1 MCIYKSREVFVEI
14 SLKTVLDVVPQDLD
28 VVIAVRSRLL
38 VKDAQA
44 VHHLMLDC
52 ARVETRARQ
61 IHLIFVIFWWC
72 W

>member
-1 MCIYKSREVFVEI
+1 MCIYKSREVFVEV

-44 VHHLMLDC
+44 VHHLVLDC
-52 ARVETRARQ
+52 ARVETLPCQ

>member
-1 MCIYKSREVFVEI
+1 MCIYKSREVFVEV

-44 VHHLMLDC
+44 VHHLVLDC
-52 ARVETRARQ
+52 ARVETLARQ
-61 IHLIFVIFWWC
+61 IHLIIVIFWWC

>member
-52 ARVETRARQ
+52 ARVQTLPCQ